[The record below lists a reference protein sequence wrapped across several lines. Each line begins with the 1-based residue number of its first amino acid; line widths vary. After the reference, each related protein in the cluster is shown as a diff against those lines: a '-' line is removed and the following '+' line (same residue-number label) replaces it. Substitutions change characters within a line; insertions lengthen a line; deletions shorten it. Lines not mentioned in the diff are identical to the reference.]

1 LLFPLSIAR
10 ESVALRKFKSNMFKT
25 FFISIF
31 LIFIQQQLLAQLFT
45 PNKKEQIQ
53 ELSLR
58 VDSLFRAN
66 DSLKTHI
73 LTQDSVSLLVSAQK
87 NQLAQQL
94 ETIEAVQASLRNEL
108 ITRYSDSIQQLTAS
122 VNRLRFNI
130 DSLNF
135 INSLV
140 VDCEETSEEIPGKK
154 FERLFKTC
162 SFKNHRTMSIGEP
175 DYKGRYSYKYK
186 LYKLLN
192 DSSVVITNA
201 EFIKETRRDEF
212 IAILNVRIA
221 DEAKKVVQM
230 AQEEKSKC
238 FDGFVFKSYTYEEL
252 GIQFN
257 EGMVEFTVPFGLPN
271 ACMPYDGVLI
281 AFPLKEMVPYF
292 SE

>member
-1 LLFPLSIAR
+1 
-10 ESVALRKFKSNMFKT
+10 
-25 FFISIF
+25 
-31 LIFIQQQLLAQLFT
+31 
-45 PNKKEQIQ
+45 
-53 ELSLR
+53 
-58 VDSLFRAN
+58 
-66 DSLKTHI
+66 
-73 LTQDSVSLLVSAQK
+73 
-87 NQLAQQL
+87 
-94 ETIEAVQASLRNEL
+94 
-108 ITRYSDSIQQLTAS
+108 
-122 VNRLRFNI
+122 
-130 DSLNF
+130 
-135 INSLV
+135 
-140 VDCEETSEEIPGKK
+140 
-154 FERLFKTC
+154 
-162 SFKNHRTMSIGEP
+162 MSIGEP

-230 AQEEKSKC
+230 AQDEKSNC
-238 FDGFVFKSYTYEEL
+238 FDGFVFKAYTYEEV

-281 AFPLKEMVPYF
+281 AIPLKEMVAYF

>member
-1 LLFPLSIAR
+1 
-10 ESVALRKFKSNMFKT
+10 MFKT
-25 FFISIF
+25 FIASIF
-31 LIFIQQQLLAQLFT
+31 LILIHQSLTAQLFT
-45 PNKKEQIQ
+45 PNKKEQIV

-58 VDSLFRAN
+58 IDSLFRAN

-73 LTQDSVSLLVSAQK
+73 LFQDSVSLVVIAEK
-87 NQLAQQL
+87 NKIESELRTV
-94 ETIEAVQASLRNEL
+94 ETVHTGLRKE
-108 ITRYSDSIQQLTAS
+108 IIIRYSDSISKLIATI
-122 VNRLRFNI
+122 NRLQFNI

-135 INSLV
+135 LNSLV

-162 SFKNHRTMSIGEP
+162 SFKSHRTMSIGEP

-192 DSSVVITNA
+192 DSSIVLSNA
-201 EFIKETRRDEF
+201 ELIRENRRDEF
-212 IAILNVRIA
+212 LAILNVRIA
-221 DEAKKVVQM
+221 DETKKVVQM
-230 AQEEKSKC
+230 ALDEKSKC

-257 EGMVEFTVPFGLPN
+257 EGLVEFTVTFGLPN
-271 ACMPYDGVLI
+271 ACMPYDGVMI
-281 AFPLKEMVPYF
+281 AIPLKEMVAYF

>member
-1 LLFPLSIAR
+1 MLKA
-10 ESVALRKFKSNMFKT
+10 

-31 LIFIQQQLLAQLFT
+31 LIFIQHRLVAQLFT
-45 PNKKEQIQ
+45 PNKKEQIL

-58 VDSLFRAN
+58 VDSLSRAN
-66 DSLKTHI
+66 DSLKANI
-73 LTQDSVSLLVSAQK
+73 LSQDSVLLLVTDQK
-87 NQLAQQL
+87 NQIAQQL
-94 ETIEAVQASLRNEL
+94 ETIEAVQTSLRNEL
-108 ITRYSDSIQQLTAS
+108 ITSYSDSIHQLKSS

-154 FERLFKTC
+154 FQRLFKTC

-192 DSSVVITNA
+192 DSSVVISNA

-212 IAILNVRIA
+212 LAILNVRIA

-230 AQEEKSKC
+230 AQDEKSKC
-238 FDGFVFKSYTYEEL
+238 FEGFVFKSYTYEEL

-257 EGMVEFTVPFGLPN
+257 EDMVEFTVPFGLPN

-281 AFPLKEMVPYF
+281 AIPLKEMVAYF